1 MDEVLIH
8 QREGIKCHGGAAW
21 IGGAFGFLI
30 NDLIHGQSMACDCV
44 CGACNEWCPLVGKSV
59 HILLILMVDIF
70 T

>member
-44 CGACNEWCPLVGKSV
+44 WCVQ
-59 HILLILMVDIF
+59 
-70 T
+70 